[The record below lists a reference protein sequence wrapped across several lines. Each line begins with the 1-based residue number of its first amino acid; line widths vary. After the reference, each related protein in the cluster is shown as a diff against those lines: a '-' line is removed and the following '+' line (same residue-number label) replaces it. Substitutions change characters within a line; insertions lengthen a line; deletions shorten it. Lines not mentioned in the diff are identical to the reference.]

1 MKFLHIIFLVC
12 LLFGIKKGIA
22 QESTDTSNVED
33 KAPKKHIPLTY
44 NMGIGLYNYR
54 GDVGLIK
61 NLGTTEN
68 FQTSLR
74 GGLEYKIKSV
84 LGLGIN
90 VGYGSL
96 VKNEK
101 NGGDNDNFYTTILS
115 GGISGN
121 FHFANGYMLAEKYPI
136 DPFLSFGVNY
146 LSFDP
151 KTDLLDENGATYY
164 YWTDGTIRDE
174 AQSTGNP
181 LTTPTLQRDYDYETT
196 IAVPNGEQK
205 TALGYVVG
213 AGFNFHITS
222 YLQAQLMQTVSFT
235 NTDFLDGHIGGE
247 ANDVYTNSSI
257 SLIFNPSGYVS
268 KEESSN
274 QFDDIDFVSL
284 LKADSD
290 ADGVLDIDDKCND
303 TEEGIEVDRHGCPKD
318 SDEDGIPDYMDD
330 EIKTKKEVAKIDSNG
345 VGIPD
350 SLVAEAALD
359 TTNFTLR
366 QELCQYYP
374 SMCQGDETDAEY
386 QIINSGKADRKLINS
401 KVTPSKRPIEEIKKI
416 CDLNGDGEINSKEIY
431 QSIDNYFDGKLDLR
445 LGDLHKLIDY
455 YFDQ

>member
-151 KTDLLDENGATYY
+151 KTDLLDEK
-164 YWTDGTIRDE
+164 IC
-174 AQSTGNP
+174 
-181 LTTPTLQRDYDYETT
+181 
-196 IAVPNGEQK
+196 
-205 TALGYVVG
+205 
-213 AGFNFHITS
+213 
-222 YLQAQLMQTVSFT
+222 
-235 NTDFLDGHIGGE
+235 
-247 ANDVYTNSSI
+247 
-257 SLIFNPSGYVS
+257 
-268 KEESSN
+268 
-274 QFDDIDFVSL
+274 L
-284 LKADSD
+284 LKKS
-290 ADGVLDIDDKCND
+290 
-303 TEEGIEVDRHGCPKD
+303 HGF
-318 SDEDGIPDYMDD
+318 G
-330 EIKTKKEVAKIDSNG
+330 
-345 VGIPD
+345 
-350 SLVAEAALD
+350 
-359 TTNFTLR
+359 
-366 QELCQYYP
+366 Q
-374 SMCQGDETDAEY
+374 
-386 QIINSGKADRKLINS
+386 
-401 KVTPSKRPIEEIKKI
+401 RP
-416 CDLNGDGEINSKEIY
+416 
-431 QSIDNYFDGKLDLR
+431 
-445 LGDLHKLIDY
+445 
-455 YFDQ
+455 